1 MERSE
6 SAILSRTIVRVLIYT
21 VAVVGAYFL
30 IYFDAV
36 GFLDAHFDE
45 RSFTE
50 WGQELAVIGILLA
63 FIGIG
68 YKHAEKL
75 PLAFLGGGLSLMVL
89 IREYNNFF
97 KAHFFQGAWPMLVAL
112 TGISTVY
119 FILKRRENFIPSLA
133 DFLASPAFGIVLS
146 GLLTTFIFSRL
157 FGLPY
162 MWQSLLK
169 EYYTRPVVR
178 AAEEGTELLGYLFM
192 FLGVLE
198 YALWLKKN
206 KKSSSF
212 S

>member
-1 MERSE
+1 MKRSE
-6 SAILSRTIVRVLIYT
+6 SAILLQTIVRTLVYSAA
-21 VAVVGAYFL
+21 VAGAYFL

-50 WGQELAVIGILLA
+50 WGQEFAVIGILLV
-63 FIGIG
+63 FTGIG
-68 YKHAEKL
+68 YWHAEKL
-75 PLAFLGGGLSLMVL
+75 PLAILGGGLSLMVL

-97 KAHFFQGAWPMLVAL
+97 KAHFFQGAWPTLVAL
-112 TGISTVY
+112 TGIVTVY
-119 FILKRRENFIPSLA
+119 LILKRRENFIPSLA
-133 DFLASPAFGIVLS
+133 DFLASPAFGLVLS

-162 MWQSLLK
+162 IWRALLK
-169 EYYTRPVVR
+169 ENYTRPVIR

-206 KKSSSF
+206 KKIF
-212 S
+212 